1 MRKVLYALMGFL
13 LTFSA
18 LKADDF
24 LEEANETA
32 PAHLNHPMQ
41 DLNAIQG
48 SFFDKNRSKMSNTL
62 NIDYFQGQTYKIR
75 LRYAM
80 ATLLFFSKPISD
92 FVLGD
97 KVGFDAK
104 ILESNDRILLI
115 KPLQIGVDS
124 NISVI
129 DNEGKIFSF
138 YVFSTTFTSSKHPN
152 LQVFIED
159 KNYYSNAFLKPQK
172 ENKEKENKEKEN
184 KEKENKE
191 KENKENTLENAPTNN
206 KPLKEE
212 KEETKEKEE
221 ETITIGDNT
230 NAMKIVKKDIQKGYK
245 ALKSSQKKW
254 YCLWACSKKSKL
266 SLMPKEI
273 FNDKQFTYF
282 KFDKRLALSKFP
294 VVYKVVDGYDNPV
307 NTRIVGDYIIAEDVS
322 AKWTLR
328 LGKDYLC
335 IRFVKRSKDE

>member
-1 MRKVLYALMGFL
+1 MRKVLYALVGFL
-13 LTFSA
+13 LLSSA

-32 PAHLNHPMQ
+32 PANLNHPMQ

-129 DNEGKIFSF
+129 DNEGKVFSF

-159 KNYYSNAFLKPQK
+159 KNYYSNAFMKLQ
-172 ENKEKENKEKEN
+172 
-184 KEKENKE
+184 
-191 KENKENTLENAPTNN
+191 NKENTFEKALTNN

-230 NAMKIVKKDIQKGYK
+230 NAMKIVKKDIQKGYS
-245 ALKSSQKKW
+245 ALKSSQRKW
-254 YCLWACSKKSKL
+254 YCLGICSKKSKL
-266 SLMPKEI
+266 SLMPEEI

-282 KFDKRLALSKFP
+282 KFDKKLALSKFP
-294 VVYKVVDGYDNPV
+294 VIYKVVDGYDNPV

-335 IRFVKRSKDE
+335 IRFIKKGKDE

>member
-13 LTFSA
+13 LAFSV

-129 DNEGKIFSF
+129 DSEGKIFSF

-159 KNYYSNAFLKPQK
+159 KNYYSNAFMKPQ
-172 ENKEKENKEKEN
+172 
-184 KEKENKE
+184 
-191 KENKENTLENAPTNN
+191 NKENALENAPTNDN
-206 KPLKEE
+206 KPLEEETLKEE
-212 KEETKEKEE
+212 REETKEKEE
-221 ETITIGDNT
+221 ETIIIGDNT

-245 ALKSSQKKW
+245 ALKSSQRKW
-254 YCLWACSKKSKL
+254 YCLGICSKKSKP
-266 SLMPKEI
+266 SLMPEEI

-294 VVYKVVDGYDNPV
+294 VIYKVVDGYDNPV

-335 IRFVKRSKDE
+335 IRFIKKGKDE

>member
-1 MRKVLYALMGFL
+1 MRKFLYALMGFL
-13 LTFSA
+13 LAFSA

-159 KNYYSNAFLKPQK
+159 KNYYSNAFLKPQ
-172 ENKEKENKEKEN
+172 
-184 KEKENKE
+184 
-191 KENKENTLENAPTNN
+191 NKENMAENAPKDASTNN

-212 KEETKEKEE
+212 TLKEEKEETKEE

-230 NAMKIVKKDIQKGYK
+230 NAMKIVKKDIQKGYR
-245 ALKSSQKKW
+245 ALKSSQRKW
-254 YCLWACSKKSKL
+254 YCLGICSKKSKL
-266 SLMPKEI
+266 SLMPEEI

-282 KFDKRLALSKFP
+282 KFDKKLALSKFP
-294 VVYKVVDGYDNPV
+294 VIYKVVDGYDNPV

-335 IRFVKRSKDE
+335 IRFVKKGKDE

>member
-1 MRKVLYALMGFL
+1 MRKVLYALVGFL
-13 LTFSA
+13 LAFSA

-32 PAHLNHPMQ
+32 PANLNHPMQ

-62 NIDYFQGQTYKIR
+62 NVDYFQGQTYKIR

-159 KNYYSNAFLKPQK
+159 KNYYSNAFMKPQ
-172 ENKEKENKEKEN
+172 
-184 KEKENKE
+184 
-191 KENKENTLENAPTNN
+191 NKENTLEKAPTNN

-212 KEETKEKEE
+212 KEETKEE
-221 ETITIGDNT
+221 ETIIIGDST
-230 NAMKIVKKDIQKGYK
+230 NAMKIVKKDIQKGYR
-245 ALKSSQKKW
+245 ALKSSQRKW
-254 YCLWACSKKSKL
+254 YCLWICSKKSKL
-266 SLMPKEI
+266 SLMPEEI

-282 KFDKRLALSKFP
+282 KFDKKLALSKFP
-294 VVYKVVDGYDNPV
+294 VIYKVVDGYDNPV

-335 IRFVKRSKDE
+335 IRFIKKGKDE

>member
-1 MRKVLYALMGFL
+1 MRKVLCTLVGFL
-13 LTFSA
+13 LAFSA

-32 PAHLNHPMQ
+32 PANLNHPMQ

-62 NIDYFQGQTYKIR
+62 NVDYFQGQTYKIR

-129 DNEGKIFSF
+129 DNEGKVFSF

-159 KNYYSNAFLKPQK
+159 KNYYSNAFMKPQ
-172 ENKEKENKEKEN
+172 
-184 KEKENKE
+184 
-191 KENKENTLENAPTNN
+191 NKENTLEKAPTNN

-212 KEETKEKEE
+212 KEETKEEG
-221 ETITIGDNT
+221 TITIGDNT
-230 NAMKIVKKDIQKGYK
+230 NAMKIVKKDIQKGYR
-245 ALKSSQKKW
+245 ALKSSQRKW
-254 YCLWACSKKSKL
+254 YCLGICSKKSKL
-266 SLMPKEI
+266 SLMPEEI

-282 KFDKRLALSKFP
+282 KFDKKLALSKFP
-294 VVYKVVDGYDNPV
+294 VIYKVVDGYDNPV

-335 IRFVKRSKDE
+335 IRFVKKGKDE

>member
-13 LTFSA
+13 LAFSA

-32 PAHLNHPMQ
+32 PANLNHPMQ

-62 NIDYFQGQTYKIR
+62 NVDYFQGQTYKIR

-97 KVGFDAK
+97 KVGFDAE

-159 KNYYSNAFLKPQK
+159 KNYYSNAFMKPQ
-172 ENKEKENKEKEN
+172 
-184 KEKENKE
+184 
-191 KENKENTLENAPTNN
+191 NKENTLEKVPTNN
-206 KPLKEE
+206 KPLKEEPLKEE

-221 ETITIGDNT
+221 ETIIIGDNT
-230 NAMKIVKKDIQKGYK
+230 NAMKIVKKDIQKGYR
-245 ALKSSQKKW
+245 ALKSSQRKW
-254 YCLWACSKKSKL
+254 YCLGICSKKSKL
-266 SLMPKEI
+266 SLMPEEI

-282 KFDKRLALSKFP
+282 KFDKKLALSKFP
-294 VVYKVVDGYDNPV
+294 VIYKVVDGYDNPV

-335 IRFVKRSKDE
+335 IRFVKKGKDE

>member
-1 MRKVLYALMGFL
+1 MRKFLYALMGFL
-13 LTFSA
+13 LAFSV

-159 KNYYSNAFLKPQK
+159 KNYYANAFLKPQ
-172 ENKEKENKEKEN
+172 
-184 KEKENKE
+184 

-221 ETITIGDNT
+221 ETITIGNNT

-245 ALKSSQKKW
+245 ALKSSQRKW

-294 VVYKVVDGYDNPV
+294 VIYKVVDGYDNPV

-322 AKWTLR
+322 TKWTLR

-335 IRFVKRSKDE
+335 IRFVKRGKDE

>member
-1 MRKVLYALMGFL
+1 MRKVLYALVGFL
-13 LTFSA
+13 LAFSA

-32 PAHLNHPMQ
+32 SANLNHPMQ

-62 NIDYFQGQTYKIR
+62 NVDYFQGQTYKIR

-159 KNYYSNAFLKPQK
+159 KNYYSNAFMKPQ
-172 ENKEKENKEKEN
+172 
-184 KEKENKE
+184 
-191 KENKENTLENAPTNN
+191 NKENTLEKAPTNSN

-212 KEETKEKEE
+212 KEETKEE

-230 NAMKIVKKDIQKGYK
+230 NAMKIVKKDIQRGYR
-245 ALKSSQKKW
+245 ALKSSQRKW
-254 YCLWACSKKSKL
+254 YCLGICSKKSKL
-266 SLMPKEI
+266 SLMPEEI

-282 KFDKRLALSKFP
+282 KFDKKLALSKFP
-294 VVYKVVDGYDNPV
+294 VIYKVVDGYDNPV

-335 IRFVKRSKDE
+335 IRFIKKGKDE

>member
-1 MRKVLYALMGFL
+1 MRKVLCTLVGFL
-13 LTFSA
+13 LVSSA

-32 PAHLNHPMQ
+32 PANLNHPMQ

-129 DNEGKIFSF
+129 DNEGKVFSF

-159 KNYYSNAFLKPQK
+159 KNYYSNAFMKPQ
-172 ENKEKENKEKEN
+172 
-184 KEKENKE
+184 
-191 KENKENTLENAPTNN
+191 NKENTLEKAPTNN

-212 KEETKEKEE
+212 KEETKEE

-230 NAMKIVKKDIQKGYK
+230 NAMKIVKKDIQKGYR
-245 ALKSSQKKW
+245 ALKSSQRKW
-254 YCLWACSKKSKL
+254 YCLGICSKKSKL

-282 KFDKRLALSKFP
+282 KFDKKLALSKFP
-294 VVYKVVDGYDNPV
+294 VIYKVVDGYDNPV

-335 IRFVKRSKDE
+335 IRFVKKGKDE

>member
-1 MRKVLYALMGFL
+1 MRKVLYALVGFL
-13 LTFSA
+13 LAFSA

-32 PAHLNHPMQ
+32 SANLNHPMQ

-159 KNYYSNAFLKPQK
+159 KNYYSNAFMKPQIQ
-172 ENKEKENKEKEN
+172 
-184 KEKENKE
+184 
-191 KENKENTLENAPTNN
+191 ENTLEKTPTNNN

-212 KEETKEKEE
+212 KEETKEE

-230 NAMKIVKKDIQKGYK
+230 NAMKIVKKDIQKGYR
-245 ALKSSQKKW
+245 ALKSSQRKW
-254 YCLWACSKKSKL
+254 YCLGICSKKSKL
-266 SLMPKEI
+266 SLMPEEI

-282 KFDKRLALSKFP
+282 KFDKKLALSKFP
-294 VVYKVVDGYDNPV
+294 VIYKVVDGYDNPV

-335 IRFVKRSKDE
+335 IRFTKKGKDE

>member
-13 LTFSA
+13 LAFSA

-159 KNYYSNAFLKPQK
+159 KNYYSNAFMKPQ
-172 ENKEKENKEKEN
+172 
-184 KEKENKE
+184 
-191 KENKENTLENAPTNN
+191 NKENALENALENTPTNN

-230 NAMKIVKKDIQKGYK
+230 NAMKIVKKDIQKGYR
-245 ALKSSQKKW
+245 ALKSSQRKW
-254 YCLWACSKKSKL
+254 YCLGICSKKSKL

-294 VVYKVVDGYDNPV
+294 VIYKVVDGYDNPV

-335 IRFVKRSKDE
+335 IRFVKKAKDE

>member
-13 LTFSA
+13 LAFSA

-129 DNEGKIFSF
+129 DSEGKIFSF

-159 KNYYSNAFLKPQK
+159 KNYYSNAFLRPQK
-172 ENKEKENKEKEN
+172 EN
-184 KEKENKE
+184 

-230 NAMKIVKKDIQKGYK
+230 NAMKIVKKDIQKGYR
-245 ALKSSQKKW
+245 ALKSSQRKW
-254 YCLWACSKKSKL
+254 YCLGICSKKSKL
-266 SLMPKEI
+266 SLIPKEI

-294 VVYKVVDGYDNPV
+294 VIYKVVDGYDNPV

-335 IRFVKRSKDE
+335 IRFIKKGKDE

>member
-1 MRKVLYALMGFL
+1 MRKVLCTLVGFL
-13 LTFSA
+13 LVSSA

-32 PAHLNHPMQ
+32 PANLNHPMQ

-62 NIDYFQGQTYKIR
+62 NVDYFQGQTYKIR

-129 DNEGKIFSF
+129 DNEGKVFSF

-159 KNYYSNAFLKPQK
+159 KNYYSNAFMKPQ
-172 ENKEKENKEKEN
+172 
-184 KEKENKE
+184 
-191 KENKENTLENAPTNN
+191 NKENTLEKAPTNN

-230 NAMKIVKKDIQKGYK
+230 NAMKIVKKDIQKGYR
-245 ALKSSQKKW
+245 ALKSSQRKW
-254 YCLWACSKKSKL
+254 YCLGICSKKSKL
-266 SLMPKEI
+266 SLMPEEI

-282 KFDKRLALSKFP
+282 KFDKKLALSKFP
-294 VVYKVVDGYDNPV
+294 VIYKVVDGYDNPV
-307 NTRIVGDYIIAEDVS
+307 NTRIMGDYIIAEDVS

-335 IRFVKRSKDE
+335 IRFVKKGKDE

>member
-13 LTFSA
+13 LAFSA
-18 LKADDF
+18 LEADDF

-129 DNEGKIFSF
+129 DSEGKIFSF

-172 ENKEKENKEKEN
+172 ENKENKED
-184 KEKENKE
+184 
-191 KENKENTLENAPTNN
+191 TLENAPTNN

-245 ALKSSQKKW
+245 ALKSSQRKW
-254 YCLWACSKKSKL
+254 YCLGICSKKSKL

-294 VVYKVVDGYDNPV
+294 VIYKVVDGYDNPV

-335 IRFVKRSKDE
+335 IRFIKKGKDE

>member
-1 MRKVLYALMGFL
+1 MRKSLYALMGFL
-13 LTFSA
+13 LAFSA

-32 PAHLNHPMQ
+32 PVHLNHPMQ

-129 DNEGKIFSF
+129 DSEGKIFSF

-159 KNYYSNAFLKPQK
+159 KNYYTNAFIKPQK
-172 ENKEKENKEKEN
+172 ENQENMA
-184 KEKENKE
+184 
-191 KENKENTLENAPTNN
+191 ENAPKDAPKNN
-206 KPLKEE
+206 HKPLKEE

-221 ETITIGDNT
+221 ETITIGDST
-230 NAMKIVKKDIQKGYK
+230 NAMKIIKKDIQKGYK
-245 ALKSSQKKW
+245 ALKSSQRKW

-266 SLMPKEI
+266 SLMPEEI

-294 VVYKVVDGYDNPV
+294 VIYKVVDGYDNPV

-335 IRFVKRSKDE
+335 IRFVKRGKDE

>member
-1 MRKVLYALMGFL
+1 MRKVLCTLVGFL
-13 LTFSA
+13 LAFSA

-32 PAHLNHPMQ
+32 PANLNHPMQ

-62 NIDYFQGQTYKIR
+62 NVDYFQGQTYKIR

-129 DNEGKIFSF
+129 DNEGKVFSF

-159 KNYYSNAFLKPQK
+159 KNYYSNAFMKPQ
-172 ENKEKENKEKEN
+172 
-184 KEKENKE
+184 
-191 KENKENTLENAPTNN
+191 NKENTLEKAPTNNN

-212 KEETKEKEE
+212 KEETKEE

-230 NAMKIVKKDIQKGYK
+230 NAMKIVKKDIQKGYR
-245 ALKSSQKKW
+245 ALKSSQRKW
-254 YCLWACSKKSKL
+254 YCLGICSKKSKL
-266 SLMPKEI
+266 SLMPEEI

-282 KFDKRLALSKFP
+282 KFDKKLALSKFP
-294 VVYKVVDGYDNPV
+294 VIYKVVDGYDNPV

-335 IRFVKRSKDE
+335 IRFIKKGKDE

>member
-13 LTFSA
+13 LAFSA
-18 LKADDF
+18 LRADDF

-32 PAHLNHPMQ
+32 PTNLNHPMQ

-159 KNYYSNAFLKPQK
+159 KNYYSNAFMKPQ
-172 ENKEKENKEKEN
+172 
-184 KEKENKE
+184 
-191 KENKENTLENAPTNN
+191 NKENALENALENAPTNN
-206 KPLKEE
+206 KTLKEE

-230 NAMKIVKKDIQKGYK
+230 NAMKIVKKDIQKGYR
-245 ALKSSQKKW
+245 ALKSSQRKW
-254 YCLWACSKKSKL
+254 YCLGICSKKSKP
-266 SLMPKEI
+266 SLMPEEI

-282 KFDKRLALSKFP
+282 KFDKKLALSKFP
-294 VVYKVVDGYDNPV
+294 VVYKVVDGYDSPV

-335 IRFVKRSKDE
+335 IRFIKKGKDE

>member
-1 MRKVLYALMGFL
+1 MRKFLYALMGFL
-13 LTFSA
+13 LAFSV

-129 DNEGKIFSF
+129 DSEGKIFSF

-172 ENKEKENKEKEN
+172 ENKE
-184 KEKENKE
+184 
-191 KENKENTLENAPTNN
+191 NKENTLENAPTNN

-221 ETITIGDNT
+221 ETIIIGDNT
-230 NAMKIVKKDIQKGYK
+230 NAMKIVKKDIQKGYR
-245 ALKSSQKKW
+245 ALKSSQRKW
-254 YCLWACSKKSKL
+254 YCLGICSKKSKL
-266 SLMPKEI
+266 SLMPEEI

-282 KFDKRLALSKFP
+282 KFDKKLALSKFP
-294 VVYKVVDGYDNPV
+294 VIYKVVDGYDNPV

-322 AKWTLR
+322 TKWTLR

-335 IRFVKRSKDE
+335 IRFVKKAKDE

>member
-13 LTFSA
+13 LAFSA
-18 LKADDF
+18 LRADDF

-32 PAHLNHPMQ
+32 PVHLNHPMQ

-129 DNEGKIFSF
+129 DSEGKIFSF

-159 KNYYSNAFLKPQK
+159 KNYYSNAFLKPQ
-172 ENKEKENKEKEN
+172 
-184 KEKENKE
+184 
-191 KENKENTLENAPTNN
+191 NKENTLENTLENTPKNN
-206 KPLKEE
+206 KPLKEEPLKEE

-230 NAMKIVKKDIQKGYK
+230 NAMTIVKKDIQKGYK
-245 ALKSSQKKW
+245 ALKSSQRKW
-254 YCLWACSKKSKL
+254 YCLGICSKKSKL

-294 VVYKVVDGYDNPV
+294 VIYKVVDGYDNPV

-335 IRFVKRSKDE
+335 IRFVKKAKDE

>member
-1 MRKVLYALMGFL
+1 MRKVLYALIGFL
-13 LTFSA
+13 LAFSA

-32 PAHLNHPMQ
+32 PANLNHPMQ

-159 KNYYSNAFLKPQK
+159 KNYYSNAFIKPQK
-172 ENKEKENKEKEN
+172 EN
-184 KEKENKE
+184 

-206 KPLKEE
+206 NKPLKEE
-212 KEETKEKEE
+212 KEEAKEKEE
-221 ETITIGDNT
+221 ETIIIGDNT
-230 NAMKIVKKDIQKGYK
+230 NAMKIVKKDIQKGYR
-245 ALKSSQKKW
+245 ALKSSQRKW
-254 YCLWACSKKSKL
+254 YCLGICSKKSKL

-294 VVYKVVDGYDNPV
+294 VIYKVVDGYDNPV

-322 AKWTLR
+322 TKWTLR

-335 IRFVKRSKDE
+335 IRFVKKAKDE

>member
-1 MRKVLYALMGFL
+1 MRKVLYALVGFL
-13 LTFSA
+13 LVSSA

-32 PAHLNHPMQ
+32 PANLNHPMQ

-104 ILESNDRILLI
+104 ILESNDRILFI

-159 KNYYSNAFLKPQK
+159 KNYYSNAFMKPQ
-172 ENKEKENKEKEN
+172 
-184 KEKENKE
+184 
-191 KENKENTLENAPTNN
+191 NKENTLEKAPTNN

-212 KEETKEKEE
+212 KEEIKEE

-230 NAMKIVKKDIQKGYK
+230 NAMKIVKKDIQKGYR
-245 ALKSSQKKW
+245 ALKSSQRKW
-254 YCLWACSKKSKL
+254 YCLGICSKKSKL
-266 SLMPKEI
+266 SLMPEEI

-282 KFDKRLALSKFP
+282 KFDKKLALSKFP
-294 VVYKVVDGYDNPV
+294 VIYKVVDGYDNPV

-335 IRFVKRSKDE
+335 IRFVKKGKDE

>member
-1 MRKVLYALMGFL
+1 MRKVLCALVGFL
-13 LTFSA
+13 LVSNA

-32 PAHLNHPMQ
+32 PANLNHPMQ

-129 DNEGKIFSF
+129 DNEGKVFSF

-159 KNYYSNAFLKPQK
+159 KNYYSNAFMKPQ
-172 ENKEKENKEKEN
+172 
-184 KEKENKE
+184 
-191 KENKENTLENAPTNN
+191 NKENILEKAPTNN

-212 KEETKEKEE
+212 KEETKEE

-230 NAMKIVKKDIQKGYK
+230 NAMKIVKKDIQKGYR
-245 ALKSSQKKW
+245 ALKSSQRKW
-254 YCLWACSKKSKL
+254 YCLGICSKKSKL
-266 SLMPKEI
+266 SLMPEEI

-282 KFDKRLALSKFP
+282 KFDKKLALSKFP
-294 VVYKVVDGYDNPV
+294 VIYKVVDGYDNPV

-335 IRFVKRSKDE
+335 IRFIKKGKDE

>member
-1 MRKVLYALMGFL
+1 MRKVLCTLVGFL
-13 LTFSA
+13 LAFSA

-32 PAHLNHPMQ
+32 PANLNHPMQ

-48 SFFDKNRSKMSNTL
+48 SFFDKNRSRMSNTL
-62 NIDYFQGQTYKIR
+62 NVDYFQGQTYKIR

-159 KNYYSNAFLKPQK
+159 KNYYSNAFMKPQ
-172 ENKEKENKEKEN
+172 
-184 KEKENKE
+184 
-191 KENKENTLENAPTNN
+191 NKENTLEKAPTNNN

-212 KEETKEKEE
+212 KEETKEE

-230 NAMKIVKKDIQKGYK
+230 NAMKIVKKDIQKGYR
-245 ALKSSQKKW
+245 ALKSSQRKW
-254 YCLWACSKKSKL
+254 YCLGICSKKSKL
-266 SLMPKEI
+266 SLMPEEI

-282 KFDKRLALSKFP
+282 KFDKKLALSKFP
-294 VVYKVVDGYDNPV
+294 VIYKVVDGYDNPV

-335 IRFVKRSKDE
+335 IRFIKKGKDE

>member
-1 MRKVLYALMGFL
+1 MRKVLYTLMGFL
-13 LTFSA
+13 LAFSV

-32 PAHLNHPMQ
+32 PVHLNHPMQ

-129 DNEGKIFSF
+129 DSEGKIFSF

-172 ENKEKENKEKEN
+172 EN
-184 KEKENKE
+184 

-230 NAMKIVKKDIQKGYK
+230 NAMKIVKKDIQKGYR
-245 ALKSSQKKW
+245 ALKSSQRKW

-294 VVYKVVDGYDNPV
+294 VIYKVVDGYDNPV

-322 AKWTLR
+322 TKWTLR

-335 IRFVKRSKDE
+335 IRFVKKAKDE

>member
-1 MRKVLYALMGFL
+1 MRKVLYALVGFL
-13 LTFSA
+13 LVFIA

-32 PAHLNHPMQ
+32 PVNLNHPMQ

-129 DNEGKIFSF
+129 DNEGKVFSF

-159 KNYYSNAFLKPQK
+159 KNYYSNAFMKPQ
-172 ENKEKENKEKEN
+172 
-184 KEKENKE
+184 
-191 KENKENTLENAPTNN
+191 NKENTLEKAPTNN

-212 KEETKEKEE
+212 KEETKEE

-230 NAMKIVKKDIQKGYK
+230 NAMKIVKKDIQKGYR
-245 ALKSSQKKW
+245 ALKSSQRKW
-254 YCLWACSKKSKL
+254 YCLGICSKKSKL
-266 SLMPKEI
+266 SLMPEEI

-282 KFDKRLALSKFP
+282 KFDKKLALSKFP
-294 VVYKVVDGYDNPV
+294 VIYKVVDGYDNPV

-335 IRFVKRSKDE
+335 IRFIKKGKDE

>member
-13 LTFSA
+13 LAFSA
-18 LKADDF
+18 LRADDF

-129 DNEGKIFSF
+129 DSDGKIFSF

-159 KNYYSNAFLKPQK
+159 KNYYTNAFIKPQK
-172 ENKEKENKEKEN
+172 EN
-184 KEKENKE
+184 
-191 KENKENTLENAPTNN
+191 KENKENTLENTPTNN
-206 KPLKEE
+206 KSLKEE

-230 NAMKIVKKDIQKGYK
+230 NAMKIIKKDIQKGYK
-245 ALKSSQKKW
+245 ALKSSQRKW

-294 VVYKVVDGYDNPV
+294 VIYKVVDGYDNPV

-335 IRFVKRSKDE
+335 IRFVKRSKGE

>member
-13 LTFSA
+13 LAFSA

-32 PAHLNHPMQ
+32 PANLNHPMQ

-159 KNYYSNAFLKPQK
+159 KNYYSNAFMKPQ
-172 ENKEKENKEKEN
+172 
-184 KEKENKE
+184 KENKE

-212 KEETKEKEE
+212 PLKEEKEETKEKEE
-221 ETITIGDNT
+221 ETIIIGDNT
-230 NAMKIVKKDIQKGYK
+230 NAMKIVKKDIQKGYR
-245 ALKSSQKKW
+245 ALKSSQRKW
-254 YCLWACSKKSKL
+254 YCLGICSKKSKP
-266 SLMPKEI
+266 SLMPEEI

-282 KFDKRLALSKFP
+282 KFDKKLALSKFP
-294 VVYKVVDGYDNPV
+294 VIYKVVDGYDNPV

-335 IRFVKRSKDE
+335 IRFVKKGKDE

>member
-1 MRKVLYALMGFL
+1 MRKVLYALVGFL
-13 LTFSA
+13 LAFSA

-32 PAHLNHPMQ
+32 PANLNHPMQ

-48 SFFDKNRSKMSNTL
+48 SFFDKNRSRMSNTL
-62 NIDYFQGQTYKIR
+62 NVDYFQGQTYKIR

-159 KNYYSNAFLKPQK
+159 KNYYSNAFMKPQIQ
-172 ENKEKENKEKEN
+172 
-184 KEKENKE
+184 
-191 KENKENTLENAPTNN
+191 ENTLEKTPTNNN

-212 KEETKEKEE
+212 KEETKEE

-230 NAMKIVKKDIQKGYK
+230 NAMKIVKKDIQKGYR
-245 ALKSSQKKW
+245 ALKSSQRKW
-254 YCLWACSKKSKL
+254 YCLGICSKKSKL
-266 SLMPKEI
+266 SLMPEEI

-282 KFDKRLALSKFP
+282 KFDKKLALSKFP
-294 VVYKVVDGYDNPV
+294 VIYKVVDGYDNPV

-335 IRFVKRSKDE
+335 IRFIKKGKDE

>member
-1 MRKVLYALMGFL
+1 MRKFLYALMGFL
-13 LTFSA
+13 LAFSV

-62 NIDYFQGQTYKIR
+62 NINYFQGQTYKIR

-159 KNYYSNAFLKPQK
+159 KNYYSNAFIKPQ
-172 ENKEKENKEKEN
+172 
-184 KEKENKE
+184 

-245 ALKSSQKKW
+245 ALKSSQRKW
-254 YCLWACSKKSKL
+254 YCLGICSKKSKL

-294 VVYKVVDGYDNPV
+294 VIYKVVDGYDNPV

-322 AKWTLR
+322 TKWTLR

-335 IRFVKRSKDE
+335 IRFVKKAKDE

>member
-13 LTFSA
+13 LAFSA
-18 LKADDF
+18 LRADDF

-129 DNEGKIFSF
+129 DSEGKIFSF

-159 KNYYSNAFLKPQK
+159 KNYYSNAFMKPQ
-172 ENKEKENKEKEN
+172 
-184 KEKENKE
+184 
-191 KENKENTLENAPTNN
+191 NKENALENTPTNN
-206 KPLKEE
+206 KPLKEEPLKEE

-230 NAMKIVKKDIQKGYK
+230 NAMTIVKKDIQKGYK
-245 ALKSSQKKW
+245 ALKSSQRKW

-294 VVYKVVDGYDNPV
+294 VIYKVVDGYDNPV

-322 AKWTLR
+322 TKWTLR

-335 IRFVKRSKDE
+335 IRFVKRARDE

>member
-1 MRKVLYALMGFL
+1 MRKVLYVLMGFL
-13 LTFSA
+13 LAFSA

-172 ENKEKENKEKEN
+172 ENKE
-184 KEKENKE
+184 
-191 KENKENTLENAPTNN
+191 NTLENAPTNN

-221 ETITIGDNT
+221 ETIIIGDNT
-230 NAMKIVKKDIQKGYK
+230 NAMKIIKKDIQKGYK
-245 ALKSSQKKW
+245 ALKSSQRKW

-266 SLMPKEI
+266 SLMPEEI

-294 VVYKVVDGYDNPV
+294 VIYKVVDGYDNPV

-335 IRFVKRSKDE
+335 IRFVKRGKGE

>member
-1 MRKVLYALMGFL
+1 MRKVLCTLVGFL
-13 LTFSA
+13 LVSSA

-32 PAHLNHPMQ
+32 PANLNHPMQ

-104 ILESNDRILLI
+104 ILESNDRILFI

-159 KNYYSNAFLKPQK
+159 KNYYSNAFMKPQ
-172 ENKEKENKEKEN
+172 
-184 KEKENKE
+184 
-191 KENKENTLENAPTNN
+191 NKENTLEKAPTNNN

-212 KEETKEKEE
+212 KEETKEE

-230 NAMKIVKKDIQKGYK
+230 NAMKIVKKDIQKGYR
-245 ALKSSQKKW
+245 ALKSSQRKW
-254 YCLWACSKKSKL
+254 YCLGICSKKSKL
-266 SLMPKEI
+266 SLMPEEI

-282 KFDKRLALSKFP
+282 KFDKKLALSKFP
-294 VVYKVVDGYDNPV
+294 VIYKVVDGYDNPV

-328 LGKDYLC
+328 SGKDYLC
-335 IRFVKRSKDE
+335 IRFVKKGKNE

>member
-1 MRKVLYALMGFL
+1 MRKVLYALVGFL
-13 LTFSA
+13 LAFSA

-32 PAHLNHPMQ
+32 PANLNHPMQ

-104 ILESNDRILLI
+104 ILESNDRILFI

-159 KNYYSNAFLKPQK
+159 KNYYSNAFMKPQ
-172 ENKEKENKEKEN
+172 
-184 KEKENKE
+184 
-191 KENKENTLENAPTNN
+191 NKENTLEKAPTNNN

-212 KEETKEKEE
+212 KEETKEE

-230 NAMKIVKKDIQKGYK
+230 NAMKIVKKDIQKGYR
-245 ALKSSQKKW
+245 ALKSSQRKW
-254 YCLWACSKKSKL
+254 YCLGICSKKSKL
-266 SLMPKEI
+266 SLMPEEI

-282 KFDKRLALSKFP
+282 KFDKKLALSKFP
-294 VVYKVVDGYDNPV
+294 VIYKVVDGYDNPV

-328 LGKDYLC
+328 SGKDYLC
-335 IRFVKRSKDE
+335 IRFIKKGKDE

>member
-13 LTFSA
+13 LAFSA

-24 LEEANETA
+24 LEEDNETA

-129 DNEGKIFSF
+129 DSEGKIFSF

-159 KNYYSNAFLKPQK
+159 KNYYSNAFLKPQ
-172 ENKEKENKEKEN
+172 
-184 KEKENKE
+184 
-191 KENKENTLENAPTNN
+191 NKENTLENALENTPKNNN
-206 KPLKEE
+206 KPLKEK

-230 NAMKIVKKDIQKGYK
+230 NAMKIVKKDIQKGYR
-245 ALKSSQKKW
+245 ALKSSQRKW

-294 VVYKVVDGYDNPV
+294 VIYKVVDGYDNPV

-335 IRFVKRSKDE
+335 IRFVKKAKDE

>member
-13 LTFSA
+13 LAFSA
-18 LKADDF
+18 LRADDF

-32 PAHLNHPMQ
+32 PANLNHPMQ

-129 DNEGKIFSF
+129 DNEGKVFSF

-159 KNYYSNAFLKPQK
+159 KNYYSNAFMKPQ
-172 ENKEKENKEKEN
+172 
-184 KEKENKE
+184 
-191 KENKENTLENAPTNN
+191 NKENALENTPTNN
-206 KPLKEE
+206 KPLKEEPLKEE

-221 ETITIGDNT
+221 ETIIIGDNT
-230 NAMKIVKKDIQKGYK
+230 NAMKIVKKDIQKGYR
-245 ALKSSQKKW
+245 ALKSSQRKW
-254 YCLWACSKKSKL
+254 YCLGICSKKSKL
-266 SLMPKEI
+266 SLMPEEI

-282 KFDKRLALSKFP
+282 KFDKKLALSKFP
-294 VVYKVVDGYDNPV
+294 VIYKVVDGYDNPV

-335 IRFVKRSKDE
+335 IRFVKKGKDE

>member
-129 DNEGKIFSF
+129 DSEGKIFSF

-172 ENKEKENKEKEN
+172 ENKE
-184 KEKENKE
+184 
-191 KENKENTLENAPTNN
+191 NTLENAPTNN
-206 KPLKEE
+206 EPLKEK

-221 ETITIGDNT
+221 ESITIGDNT

-245 ALKSSQKKW
+245 ALKSSQRKW
-254 YCLWACSKKSKL
+254 YCLGICSKKSKL

-294 VVYKVVDGYDNPV
+294 VIYKVVDGYDNPV

-322 AKWTLR
+322 TKWTLR

-335 IRFVKRSKDE
+335 IRFVKKAKDE

>member
-1 MRKVLYALMGFL
+1 MRKFLYALMGFL
-13 LTFSA
+13 LTFSV

-32 PAHLNHPMQ
+32 PANPAHLNHPMQ

-129 DNEGKIFSF
+129 DSEGKIFSF

-159 KNYYSNAFLKPQK
+159 KNYYSNAFIKPQ
-172 ENKEKENKEKEN
+172 
-184 KEKENKE
+184 
-191 KENKENTLENAPTNN
+191 NKENMAENALENAPTNN

-212 KEETKEKEE
+212 KEEPKEKEE
-221 ETITIGDNT
+221 ETIIIGDNT
-230 NAMKIVKKDIQKGYK
+230 NAMKIVKKDIQKGYR
-245 ALKSSQKKW
+245 ALKSSQRKW
-254 YCLWACSKKSKL
+254 YCLGICSKKSKL
-266 SLMPKEI
+266 SLIPEEI

-294 VVYKVVDGYDNPV
+294 VIYKVVDGYDNPV

-322 AKWTLR
+322 TKWTLR

-335 IRFVKRSKDE
+335 IRFVKRGKDE

>member
-1 MRKVLYALMGFL
+1 MRKVLWGFVGFL
-13 LTFSA
+13 LVFSA

-24 LEEANETA
+24 LEEVNETA

-129 DNEGKIFSF
+129 DSEGKIFSF

-159 KNYYSNAFLKPQK
+159 KNYYTNAFIKPQK
-172 ENKEKENKEKEN
+172 ENQENM
-184 KEKENKE
+184 
-191 KENKENTLENAPTNN
+191 TENAPKDAQKNN

-212 KEETKEKEE
+212 KEETKTPEE
-221 ETITIGDNT
+221 EVIIIGDNT
-230 NAMKIVKKDIQKGYK
+230 NAMKIIKKDIQKGYK
-245 ALKSSQKKW
+245 ALKSSQRKW

-266 SLMPKEI
+266 SLMPEEI

-294 VVYKVVDGYDNPV
+294 VIYKVVDGYDNPV

-335 IRFVKRSKDE
+335 IRFVKRSKGE

>member
-13 LTFSA
+13 LAFSV

-32 PAHLNHPMQ
+32 PANLNHPMQ

-129 DNEGKIFSF
+129 DSEGKIFSF

-159 KNYYSNAFLKPQK
+159 KNYYSNAFIKPQK
-172 ENKEKENKEKEN
+172 EN
-184 KEKENKE
+184 

-221 ETITIGDNT
+221 ETIIIGDNT

-245 ALKSSQKKW
+245 ALKSSQRKW
-254 YCLWACSKKSKL
+254 YCLGICSKKSKP
-266 SLMPKEI
+266 SLMPEEI

-294 VVYKVVDGYDNPV
+294 VIYKVVDGYDNPV

-335 IRFVKRSKDE
+335 IRFVKRAKDE

>member
-1 MRKVLYALMGFL
+1 MRKFLYALMGFL
-13 LTFSA
+13 LAFSA
-18 LKADDF
+18 LEADDF

-159 KNYYSNAFLKPQK
+159 KNYYSNAFMKPQ
-172 ENKEKENKEKEN
+172 
-184 KEKENKE
+184 
-191 KENKENTLENAPTNN
+191 NKENALENAPTNN

-212 KEETKEKEE
+212 PLKEEKEETKEE

-245 ALKSSQKKW
+245 ALKSSQRKW
-254 YCLWACSKKSKL
+254 YCLGICSKKSKL
-266 SLMPKEI
+266 SLIPKEI

-282 KFDKRLALSKFP
+282 KFDKKLALSKFP
-294 VVYKVVDGYDNPV
+294 VIYKVVDGYDNPV

-335 IRFVKRSKDE
+335 IRFIKKGKDE